1 MKVQTLWTVSKINY
15 PVIYSNVVKK
25 SFYTH
30 VMYFPNLELHDK
42 KVKYLYEATEE
53 MCCYQETQYT
63 DTYDV
68 SIIKIQLQFRTVHR

>member
-1 MKVQTLWTVSKINY
+1 MLCTFLIWNCMK
-15 PVIYSNVVKK
+15 
-25 SFYTH
+25 
-30 VMYFPNLELHDK
+30 K
-42 KVKYLYEATEE
+42 KVKYLNEATEE